1 MRIKLIKTFTH
12 NNKEYKELNFDF
24 DKLTGQ
30 DLIDAEEITRR
41 TGANIAIGAAD
52 FSRNYLV
59 SVAAKAAS
67 LPREALLNLSA
78 QDFTNVLNQ
87 TLIFL
92 SGADSVSLEEKND
105 KTV

>member
-24 DKLTGQ
+24 EKLTGQ

-41 TGANIAIGAAD
+41 AGANIAIGAAD
-52 FSRNYLV
+52 FSRSYVL

-78 QDFTNVLNQ
+78 QDFTNILNQ

-92 SGADSVSLEEKND
+92 SGADSGTQEVND
-105 KTV
+105 KTA

>member
-1 MRIKLIKTFTH
+1 MRIKLTKTFTH
-12 NNKEYKELNFDF
+12 NNKEYSELNFDF

-41 TGANIAIGAAD
+41 AGANIAIGAAD

-59 SVAAKAAS
+59 SVAAKAAG
-67 LPREALLNLSA
+67 LPREALLNLCA
-78 QDFTNVLNQ
+78 QDFINILNQ

-92 SGADSVSLEEKND
+92 SGVESSTLED
-105 KTV
+105 KTA